1 MARKS
6 TPKNALRGPGST
18 SGQATGAA
26 EDPSLAQS
34 QAQSQAKSQAPLPA
48 PSPAPAL
55 LPAAESAV
63 SAGAP
68 EGFDRRQNTVD
79 RRQFERV
86 VESPVPRRE
95 AD

>member
-18 SGQATGAA
+18 SGKATGAA
-26 EDPSLAQS
+26 EDPS